1 MKQRNMSILGISIG
15 AKRNGVAVI
24 SYETLIHWK
33 VHTTPGTWSDK
44 KLQCIIDRY
53 EAYIKKYMVKWVLIK
68 VPPYTHHSL
77 AVNAVLHHLLQ
88 LCQRHGC
95 MVEYKTK
102 ASLQEYIPEVQRP
115 KELMQYLTNRYP
127 ILIHEQQ
134 KELRSKQAYQAKM
147 FEAVLA
153 AHYLHQQISNNKK

>member
-1 MKQRNMSILGISIG
+1 MKQRNMSILGISLG

-33 VHTTPGTWSDK
+33 VHTTPGTWSEM
-44 KLQCIIDRY
+44 KLRCIVDRY
-53 EAYIKKYMVKWVLIK
+53 EAYIRKYAVKWVLIK
-68 VPPYTHHSL
+68 VPPYTHHSP
-77 AVNAVLHHLLQ
+77 AINALIHELLQ

-102 ASLQEYIPEVQRP
+102 ASIQADIPEVQTP
-115 KELMQYLTNRYP
+115 KELMRYLTNRFP
-127 ILIHEQQ
+127 ILIHEQE
-134 KELRSKQAYQAKM
+134 KELRHRQPYQTKM

-153 AHYLHQQISNNKK
+153 AHYLHQQIITNNK